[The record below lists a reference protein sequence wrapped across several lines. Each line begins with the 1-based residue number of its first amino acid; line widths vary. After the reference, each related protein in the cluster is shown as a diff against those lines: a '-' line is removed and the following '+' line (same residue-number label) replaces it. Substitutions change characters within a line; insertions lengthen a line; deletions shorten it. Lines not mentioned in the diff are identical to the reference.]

1 MRQFG
6 LIGYPLGHSFSQKY
20 FTQKFQRENIVDCQ
34 YQNFE
39 IDSLQVLPV
48 LLKNPDLAGL
58 NVTIPY
64 KQGVL
69 YLLDEQDAVV
79 RAVGACNCLKVSNGR
94 VQGFNTDVI
103 GFEQSLLPKL
113 LPSHNRALILGT
125 GGSSRAVA
133 YVLKKLGIDYLFVSS
148 KSERQPGTISYAS
161 LTEEIVEQ
169 HRLIVNCTPLGM
181 SPHTDASPEIP
192 YSFIGSGHYLFD
204 LIYNPAKTVFLQEGA
219 ARGARIRNGEDMLV
233 IQAEESWKI
242 WNHL

>member
-20 FTQKFQRENIVDCQ
+20 FTQKFQRENIRDCQ

-39 IDSLQVLPV
+39 IDSLQSLPAM
-48 LLKNPDLAGL
+48 LKNPQLEGL

-69 YLLDEQDAVV
+69 YLLDEQDPVV
-79 RAVGACNCLKVSNGR
+79 RAVGACNCIRIVAGR
-94 VQGFNTDVI
+94 LLGFNTDVV
-103 GFEQSLLPKL
+103 GFEQSLRPKL
-113 LPSHNRALILGT
+113 LPSHDRALILGT
-125 GGSSRAVA
+125 GGSSKAVA

-148 KSERQPGTISYAS
+148 KNELHPGTISYAS

-192 YSFIGSGHYLFD
+192 YSFIGAGHFLFD

-219 ARGARIRNGEDMLV
+219 SRGARVKNGEDMLV
-233 IQAEESWKI
+233 IQAEDSWRI
-242 WNHL
+242 WSQ